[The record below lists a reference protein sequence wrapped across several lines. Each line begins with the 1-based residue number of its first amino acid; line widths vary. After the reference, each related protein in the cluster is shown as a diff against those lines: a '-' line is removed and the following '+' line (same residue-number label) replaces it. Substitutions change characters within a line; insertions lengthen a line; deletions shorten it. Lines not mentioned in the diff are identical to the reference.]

1 MSAAGQEPLSR
12 GALVLIA
19 GGVLALAGCG
29 QSPSESSD
37 PAGARVVARSGP
49 GASAQETR
57 RERELDAARRAAG
70 RDDPA
75 DAVLMPSGLHAD
87 PDPRIRLEALEMW
100 AMRPGR
106 SLDPVTHAM
115 VDPDER
121 VRARAQD
128 LFEEALARR

>member
-12 GALVLIA
+12 GALVLFA
-19 GGVLALAGCG
+19 GALALGGCG
-29 QSPSESSD
+29 QSPLPPSD
-37 PAGARVVARSGP
+37 PATGRAALARSDP
-49 GASAQETR
+49 GATA
-57 RERELDAARRAAG
+57 REAERDARDAARRAAG
-70 RDDPA
+70 REDPA

-121 VRARAQD
+121 VRARAQE